1 MGGIKNKLS
10 KLSNKVKTLLSSLS
24 LTERADERNSSGE
37 VINNKVP
44 LWLKEEKCPAAFR
57 VGTPLASQRCDD
69 AVRRKSDKGIVLNN
83 HNNKGSRL
91 PSFSQPS
98 KMSDGQISDTRK
110 PSHLGLYA
118 SKTIGSLRPAR

>member
-24 LTERADERNSSGE
+24 LTERADERSSSGE
-37 VINNKVP
+37 VNS
-44 LWLKEEKCPAAFR
+44 KEA
-57 VGTPLASQRCDD
+57 
-69 AVRRKSDKGIVLNN
+69 
-83 HNNKGSRL
+83 KGSRL

-98 KMSDGQISDTRK
+98 EMLTRNISNTRA
-110 PSHLGLYA
+110 SNWWSLYA